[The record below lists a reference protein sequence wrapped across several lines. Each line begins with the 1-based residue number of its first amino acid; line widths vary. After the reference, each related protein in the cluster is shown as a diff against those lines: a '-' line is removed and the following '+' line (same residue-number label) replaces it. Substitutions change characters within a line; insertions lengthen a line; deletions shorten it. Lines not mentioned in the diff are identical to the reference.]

1 MNSIFDLVTAKNIA
15 EFWLEKNLNQQ
26 PSLGETLFPSQKEI
40 GVKLEW
46 IKGAHNQPVG
56 LRLSAY
62 DSKSIRRDR
71 KGFEKYETEMPFFK
85 ESMYIDEELRKNLN
99 TMLQTNNDQLV
110 NSILTKIFAD
120 EIELINASR
129 ITLER
134 MRMEA
139 LTTGAI
145 TLASNGQAYSYDYG
159 VDASQKKSVSI
170 PWSNPDADVLG
181 DIISYV
187 EEMKAKGIVITR
199 AVCNST
205 VAKYFRTNTAIKN
218 AVYVFANGTVNV
230 TTARALEYIYNETG
244 VSFYVY
250 DNVYVNE
257 EGNAVKYVADDTVVF
272 LPEGTLGKTHFGVT
286 PEESDLMNSLAAEVS
301 IVDNAIA
308 VTTHKEHDPVT
319 VETKVSMVA
328 LPSFERANEIVI
340 VDTAGT
346 ASY

>member
-1 MNSIFDLVTAKNIA
+1 MIFDLVSAKNIA
-15 EFWLEKNLNQQ
+15 QFWLEKNLNAQ
-26 PSLGETLFPSQKEI
+26 PLLGETLFPNQKEI
-40 GVKLEW
+40 GVRLDW

-71 KGFEKYETEMPFFK
+71 KGFEKFETEMPFFK

-99 TMLQTNNDQLV
+99 TMLQTNNEELV
-110 NSILTKIFAD
+110 NQILTRIFDD
-120 EIELINASR
+120 EMQLINASYV
-129 ITLER
+129 TLER

-159 VDASQKKSVSI
+159 LEDSQKKTVTTS
-170 PWSNPDADVLG
+170 WSNPDADILG

-187 EEMKAKGIVITR
+187 EEMKAKGIAITR
-199 AVCNST
+199 AVCNSS
-205 VAKYFRTNTAIKN
+205 VAKLFRTNTAIKN

-230 TTARALEYIYNETG
+230 TTARALDYIYNETG
-244 VSFYVY
+244 VSIYVY
-250 DNVYVNE
+250 DNVYVDENE
-257 EGNAVKYVADDTVVF
+257 NAIKYVPDNTMVL
-272 LPEGTLGKTHFGVT
+272 LPEGQLGKTHLGVT
-286 PEESDLMNSLAAEVS
+286 PEESDLMNALNAEVS
-301 IVDNAIA
+301 LVNGAIA

-340 VDTAGT
+340 VDVIAD
-346 ASY
+346 